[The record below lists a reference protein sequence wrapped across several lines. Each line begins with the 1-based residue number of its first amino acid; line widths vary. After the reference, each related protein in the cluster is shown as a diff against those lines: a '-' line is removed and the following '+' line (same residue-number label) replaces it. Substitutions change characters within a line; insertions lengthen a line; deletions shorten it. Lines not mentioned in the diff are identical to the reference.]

1 MYLPYFLICVFYCEF
16 YETIQL
22 KDEYKEEFATGMAL
36 FGGPDGFDAWM
47 KINTHPTCTKKVY

>member
-1 MYLPYFLICVFYCEF
+1 VFSDFNIMYLPYFL
-16 YETIQL
+16 IQL
-22 KDEYKEEFATGMAL
+22 KDEYKEEFATGMAR